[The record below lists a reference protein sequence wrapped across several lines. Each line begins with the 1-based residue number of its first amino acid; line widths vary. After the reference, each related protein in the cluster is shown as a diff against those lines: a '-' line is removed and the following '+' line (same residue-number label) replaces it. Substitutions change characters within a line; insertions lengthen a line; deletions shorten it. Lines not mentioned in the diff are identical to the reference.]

1 MSGEL
6 ANTGKILIYQNE
18 KGDTK
23 IDVYFEE
30 DTIWMTSKSNV

>member
-1 MSGEL
+1 MSREL
-6 ANTGKILIYQNE
+6 TNTGRILIYQNE

-30 DTIWMTSKSNV
+30 DLAT

>member
-30 DTIWMTSKSNV
+30 